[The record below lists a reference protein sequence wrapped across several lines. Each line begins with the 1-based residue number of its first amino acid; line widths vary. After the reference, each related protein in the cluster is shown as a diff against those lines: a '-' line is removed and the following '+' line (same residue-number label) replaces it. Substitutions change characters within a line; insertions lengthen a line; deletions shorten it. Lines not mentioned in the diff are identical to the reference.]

1 MRISQTGEVTARMK
15 VFNGTT
21 WVELQ
26 TVSSG
31 APDLGLAAS
40 RPFDV
45 EPYDDSAYSFSTLQ
59 TSGAGTTVKVALHLP
74 GVSAVDLI
82 VERIVFVAP
91 NADFCIIQLGATL
104 EGGDVGIGPAALGHQ
119 RRTGSITVPIGII
132 DTNPASLLGPPA
144 VREIARAGPQ
154 TATPVIQVFDV
165 PHQIDVLLDGIAVI
179 AGRAAAVQDLGV
191 AFYWREEL

>member
-45 EPYDDSAYSFSTLQ
+45 EPYDDSAFSVSTL
-59 TSGAGTTVKVALHLP
+59 TTGNMGTAAKLALQLP
-74 GVSAVDLI
+74 AVSAVDLI
-82 VERIVFVAP
+82 IERIGISAPSADGVVMQMGAVA
-91 NADFCIIQLGATL
+91 
-104 EGGDVGIGPAALGHQ
+104 EGGDVVIGPFAARST
-119 RRTGSITVPIGII
+119 RRIGSITVPIAILVS
-132 DTNPASLLGPPA
+132 NPASLLAPPA
-144 VREIARAGPQ
+144 VGEIFRAGPQ
-154 TATPVIQVFDV
+154 SATPDVVWFDV
-165 PHQIDVLLDGIAVI
+165 PHQIDVVLEGISIVASRI
-179 AGRAAAVQDLGV
+179 GQAQDLGV
-191 AFYWREEL
+191 AFYWREEV